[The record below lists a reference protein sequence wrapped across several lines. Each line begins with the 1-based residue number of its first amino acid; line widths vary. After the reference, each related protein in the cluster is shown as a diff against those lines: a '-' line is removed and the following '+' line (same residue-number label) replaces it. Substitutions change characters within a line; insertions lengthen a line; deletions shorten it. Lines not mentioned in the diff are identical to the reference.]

1 MKDPK
6 LVSIKEFNE
15 KLLSNDKTALS
26 ILELLKQSAETGKR
40 RVEKI
45 KKKEFYKSSEEWR
58 KKNPQGIVP
67 DSEDNQPTRRDSEDS
82 RWD

>member
-26 ILELLKQSAETGKR
+26 ILELLNQSAEAGKR

-45 KKKEFYKSSEEWR
+45 KKKEIYKSTAPTELWR
-58 KKNPQGIVP
+58 RAWG
-67 DSEDNQPTRRDSEDS
+67 
-82 RWD
+82 